1 LIFCQ
6 GFEYAAKDPF
16 LDPSLEATVAGLV
29 GKVAFWE
36 ILPGRSGAHH
46 YAAERGKRHKNITEW
61 AWQLLLVLR
70 RWHPQREIVAVADRA
85 YAPRSLP

>member
-1 LIFCQ
+1 M
-6 GFEYAAKDPF
+6 
-16 LDPSLEATVAGLV
+16 AGLV

-61 AWQLLLVLR
+61 AWQLLLMLR